1 MIKTINPATEEVIQE
16 FQESTW
22 SEVDQ
27 KLAASLRAQQ
37 DWKFRPI
44 GQRLQCFQ
52 KLAQLLQAEE
62 VSLAEVITTEMGKNI
77 KEARAEVRKCVAV
90 IDFYLEHSEAH
101 LQAVDLKSDFQKSY
115 ISPQPLGV
123 ILGIMPWNF
132 PFYQVF
138 RFAVPTLIAGNTVL
152 LKHAPNVTECSLQI
166 HRLFMDA
173 GFGDGIYTSL
183 VVSHQVAAQV
193 IEDPRVRGVSFTGS
207 TRGGRQVASLSGQ
220 SLKKTLLELGG
231 SDPSVVLDDA
241 DLDLAV
247 DRILSSRMINSGQSC
262 IAAKRFI
269 VTEKNY
275 DEFRGRMVQSMA
287 DFSFGDPMNEG
298 YRLGPLARKDLRDQL
313 DQQVQ
318 RCRQQG
324 IQVLVG
330 GEVPSEKGF
339 YYPAT
344 LLEDVRPDTV
354 AFAEELFG
362 PVGSLIRASD
372 EAEAI
377 RLANQTSFGLGAAI
391 YSRDLERAC
400 RIAETEIESGQ
411 VFVNDIVRS
420 DPRLPFGGVKNS
432 GYGRELSH
440 LALTEFCNLK
450 TVAGN
455 A

>member
-1 MIKTINPATEEVIQE
+1 
-16 FQESTW
+16 
-22 SEVDQ
+22 
-27 KLAASLRAQQ
+27 
-37 DWKFRPI
+37 
-44 GQRLQCFQ
+44 
-52 KLAQLLQAEE
+52 
-62 VSLAEVITTEMGKNI
+62 
-77 KEARAEVRKCVAV
+77 
-90 IDFYLEHSEAH
+90 
-101 LQAVDLKSDFQKSY
+101 
-115 ISPQPLGV
+115 
-123 ILGIMPWNF
+123 
-132 PFYQVF
+132 
-138 RFAVPTLIAGNTVL
+138 
-152 LKHAPNVTECSLQI
+152 
-166 HRLFMDA
+166 
-173 GFGDGIYTSL
+173 
-183 VVSHQVAAQV
+183 
-193 IEDPRVRGVSFTGS
+193 
-207 TRGGRQVASLSGQ
+207 
-220 SLKKTLLELGG
+220 
-231 SDPSVVLDDA
+231 
-241 DLDLAV
+241 
-247 DRILSSRMINSGQSC
+247 
-262 IAAKRFI
+262 
-269 VTEKNY
+269 
-275 DEFRGRMVQSMA
+275 
-287 DFSFGDPMNEG
+287 MNEG